1 LSAETSHS
9 CPMMRA
15 EVIDTYFME
24 HRARIIDIAAFLDRV
39 ERADTGGDAE
49 DFREASFRQAL
60 SILSDGKPQRA
71 ARILSLLSDQTTEMA
86 QSAEGMK
93 GASGAPKPLA
103 EADGG
108 NA

>member
-71 ARILSLLSDQTTEMA
+71 ARILSLLSDHTTEMA

-93 GASGAPKPLA
+93 GASGAPTPPA
-103 EADGG
+103 TGG

>member
-1 LSAETSHS
+1 
-9 CPMMRA
+9 MMRA

-24 HRARIIDIAAFLDRV
+24 HRAHIIDIAAFLDRV
-39 ERADTGGDAE
+39 ERAGTSDDAE
-49 DFREASFRQAL
+49 DFREVSFRQAL

-93 GASGAPKPLA
+93 GASGAPIPPA
-103 EADGG
+103 TGG

>member
-1 LSAETSHS
+1 
-9 CPMMRA
+9 MMRA

-39 ERADTGGDAE
+39 ERAGTSDDAE
-49 DFREASFRQAL
+49 DFREVSFRQAL

-93 GASGAPKPLA
+93 GASGAPMPPA
-103 EADGG
+103 TGG